1 MTIYTKTV
9 TLAAG
14 ATAEVFTE
22 LGVSP
27 MRGEVLFQLEVS
39 SGYVLWCQLSDAAG
53 ANLGPFVPAS
63 TAMSIGGAEVVESR
77 VRTDK
82 DAVYFTNTGAVTA
95 SVLVAFFPRA

>member
-1 MTIYTKTV
+1 MILTKTV

-14 ATAEVFTE
+14 ATTEAFTE
-22 LGVSP
+22 FGVAP
-27 MRGEVLFQLEVS
+27 ENGEVLFQLEVS

-53 ANLGPFVPAS
+53 TSLGPFVPAS
-63 TAMSIGGAEVVESR
+63 TSMSIGGAEVVESR

-82 DAVYFTNTGAVTA
+82 DPVYFTNTGAVTA